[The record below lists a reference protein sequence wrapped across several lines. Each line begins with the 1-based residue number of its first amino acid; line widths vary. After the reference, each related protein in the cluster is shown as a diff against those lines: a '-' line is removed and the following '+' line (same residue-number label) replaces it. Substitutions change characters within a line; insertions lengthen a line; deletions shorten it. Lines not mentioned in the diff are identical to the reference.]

1 MGSMRAF
8 SSVFEM
14 VIFKKLLYRELF
26 MLPYDVGKYLIA
38 LSGGIKKI
46 EIGFQIREEG
56 RKMEGKRKDE
66 K

>member
-1 MGSMRAF
+1 
-8 SSVFEM
+8 
-14 VIFKKLLYRELF
+14 